1 MVRWLTSSLQR
12 KLSIVVTASMI
23 VPLLA
28 LGVFAFLFSSRI
40 TEEKTKLSGMDT
52 LKQVEANLRYMLQ
65 DAENLSIFLIG
76 ERDIQQYLS
85 RNEDHELDR
94 IDILGRM
101 TNLAASKKYIANI
114 AIYPG
119 RFDAAL
125 STAAWY
131 EPDGEDLFYGPF
143 SGQST
148 GRETDKRWTGVYSVR
163 NYAGIQNVITL
174 IRPIRSIHDYRT
186 LGWLAISLD
195 EKVISKGWP
204 ALGLGKGEGRLELIG
219 AAGEILSSMNK
230 SRLGLHMSDI
240 EPGLLTRIQKGS
252 GGTTTYGEGE
262 QRRTVLY
269 YPEKLTGWM
278 LVGTVPYEQY
288 RSENSYILIL
298 TVIAVALSALISGGL
313 VWFTVRRITR
323 PLLVLTRHLSRIDPK
338 RPLPLFRSESDDEIG
353 KLGESYNLLGAH
365 IDMLKKEIIRGEAR
379 KKEADL
385 RVLQA
390 QINPHFLYNTLSSI
404 HWIALMSKENR
415 IADMVE
421 GLSDFLRISLNQ
433 GQDYCPVAQ
442 EIAHIRHYV
451 RVQSIR
457 FPDQFVLH
465 YIVDPALE
473 QQMMLKLLLQPLVE
487 NAMIHGIQKAGNKGT
502 ITIMIQKDHVYKRM
516 NVLVLDDGAGM
527 TADKLKQLQAGLIP
541 EDESGLISS
550 DRPLHGEQLEHPLS
564 VGGYGLRNV
573 NERLLLHY
581 GRDALLEVHSREGEG
596 TRISFSIPI
605 LEESP

>member
-1 MVRWLTSSLQR
+1 MVRWLASSLQR
-12 KLSIVVTASMI
+12 KLSVVVTASMI

-28 LGVFAFLFSSRI
+28 LGLFAFLFSSRI

-52 LKQVEANLRYMLQ
+52 LKQVESNLRYMLQ

-119 RFDAAL
+119 RFNAAL
-125 STAAWY
+125 STATWY
-131 EPDGEDLFYGPF
+131 EADGSSIYYPPVP
-143 SGQST
+143 SG
-148 GRETDKRWTGVYSVR
+148 EADKRWTGVYPVR
-163 NYAGIQNVITL
+163 NYAGVQNVITL
-174 IRPIRSIHDYRT
+174 IRPIRSIHDYRPI
-186 LGWLAISLD
+186 GWLAISLD

-204 ALGLGKGEGRLELIG
+204 ALGLGRGEGKLELIG
-219 AAGEILSSMNK
+219 GSGEILSSMDK
-230 SRLGLHMSDI
+230 SRLGQHVSDL
-240 EPGLLTRIQKGS
+240 EPGLMLRIQKGRS
-252 GGTTTYGEGE
+252 GTAIYGEKE
-262 QRRTVLY
+262 HKRTVLY
-269 YPEKLTGWM
+269 YPEELTGWT

-298 TVIAVALSALISGGL
+298 TAIAVAMSALISGGL
-313 VWFTVRRITR
+313 IWFTIRRITR
-323 PLLVLTRHLSRIDPK
+323 PLLLLTRHLSRIDPK
-338 RPLPLFRSESDDEIG
+338 RPLPLFQSVSNDEIG
-353 KLGESYNLLGAH
+353 RLGESYNLLGEH
-365 IDMLKKEIIRGEAR
+365 IQMLKEEVIRGEAR

-404 HWIALMSKENR
+404 HWIALMSKESR

-421 GLSDFLRISLNQ
+421 GLSDFLRISLNN

-473 QQMMLKLLLQPLVE
+473 RQMMLKLLLQPLVE
-487 NAMIHGIQKAGNKGT
+487 NAMLHAIQPTGRRGT
-502 ITIMIQKDHVYKRM
+502 ITIMIQKDTGDERM
-516 NVLVLDDGAGM
+516 NILVLDDGAGM
-527 TADKLKQLQAGLIP
+527 AADKLEQLRANLATVAEGNNVLSSGSQLQEKAPG
-541 EDESGLISS
+541 SS
-550 DRPLHGEQLEHPLS
+550 LS
-564 VGGYGLRNV
+564 DGGYGLRNV

-581 GRDALLEVHSREGEG
+581 GADSPLEVHSREGEG

-605 LEESP
+605 LEDMP

>member
-12 KLSIVVTASMI
+12 KLSVVVTASMI
-23 VPLLA
+23 VPLVA
-28 LGVFAFLFSSRI
+28 LGLFAFLFASRI

-85 RNEDHELDR
+85 RDEDHEADRLD
-94 IDILGRM
+94 IVGRM

-125 STAAWY
+125 STATWY
-131 EPDGEDLFYGPF
+131 EPDGGSLFSPSLP
-143 SGQST
+143 SGNA
-148 GRETDKRWTGVYSVR
+148 DKRWTGVYPIR

-174 IRPIRSIHDYRT
+174 IRPIRSIHNYRPI
-186 LGWLAISLD
+186 GWLSISLN
-195 EKVISKGWP
+195 ENAISKGWP
-204 ALGLGKGEGRLELIG
+204 AFGLGRGEGSLELIG
-219 AAGEILSSMNK
+219 NTGEVLSSMDK
-230 SRLGLHMSDI
+230 SRLGLHVSDL
-240 EPGLLTRIQKGS
+240 EPGLITRIQKGHS
-252 GGTTTYGEGE
+252 RTTTYGEE
-262 QRRTVLY
+262 ERKRTVLY
-269 YPEKLTGWM
+269 YPEELTGWT
-278 LVGTVPYEQY
+278 LVGMVPYEQY
-288 RSENSYILIL
+288 RSENSYIIIL
-298 TVIAVALSALISGGL
+298 TAIAVALSALISGGL
-313 VWFTVRRITR
+313 VWFTVRRVTR

-338 RPLPLFRSESDDEIG
+338 RPLPLFQAESDDEIG

-365 IDMLKKEIIRGEAR
+365 IEWLKEEIIRGEAR

-421 GLSDFLRISLNQ
+421 GLSDFLRISLNK

-473 QQMMLKLLLQPLVE
+473 QRMMLKLLLQPLVE
-487 NAMIHGIQKAGNKGT
+487 NAMIHGIQQAGNQGT
-502 ITIMIQKDHVYKRM
+502 ITIMIQKDSAVERM
-516 NVLVLDDGAGM
+516 NILVLDDGAGM
-527 TADKLKQLQAGLIP
+527 EL
-541 EDESGLISS
+541 
-550 DRPLHGEQLEHPLS
+550 EQLEQLRASIIPADGSNMLPQGSHSQGKQLGQSLS
-564 VGGYGLRNV
+564 DGGYGLRNV
-573 NERLLLHY
+573 NERLFLHY
-581 GRDALLEVHSREGEG
+581 GTDALLEIHSKKGGG

>member
-12 KLSIVVTASMI
+12 KLSVVVTASMI

-28 LGVFAFLFSSRI
+28 LGLFAFLFASRI

-85 RNEDHELDR
+85 RNEDDDLDR

-119 RFDAAL
+119 RFNAAL
-125 STAAWY
+125 STATWY
-131 EPDGEDLFYGPF
+131 EADGERIFNPTLP
-143 SGQST
+143 S
-148 GRETDKRWTGVYSVR
+148 RHADKRWTGVYPVR

-174 IRPIRSIHDYRT
+174 IRPIRSIHDYRPI
-186 LGWLAISLD
+186 GWLAISLD
-195 EKVISKGWP
+195 EKMISKGWP
-204 ALGLGKGEGRLELIG
+204 ALGLGQGEGRLELIG
-219 AAGEILSSMNK
+219 NTGDILSSMDK
-230 SRLGLHMSDI
+230 SRLGLHVSDL
-240 EPGLLTRIQKGS
+240 EPGLITRIQKGHS
-252 GGTTTYGEGE
+252 GTTTYGEE
-262 QRRTVLY
+262 EHKRTVLY
-269 YPEKLTGWM
+269 YPEEMTGWK

-288 RSENSYILIL
+288 KSENSYILIL
-298 TVIAVALSALISGGL
+298 TAVAVALSALISGGL
-313 VWFTVRRITR
+313 VWFTVRRVTR
-323 PLLVLTRHLSRIDPK
+323 PLLLLNRHLSRIDPK
-338 RPLPLFRSESDDEIG
+338 RPLPLFRAESDDEIG
-353 KLGESYNLLGAH
+353 KLGESYNLLGTH
-365 IDMLKKEIIRGEAR
+365 IELLKEEIIRGEAR

-421 GLSDFLRISLNQ
+421 GLSDFLRISLNK

-442 EIAHIRHYV
+442 EIAHIQHYV

-473 QQMMLKLLLQPLVE
+473 QRMMLKLLLQPLVE
-487 NAMIHGIQKAGNKGT
+487 NAMIHGIQKAGRQGT
-502 ITIMIQKDHVYKRM
+502 ITIMIQKDTVVERM
-516 NVLVLDDGAGM
+516 NILVLDDGAGM
-527 TADKLKQLQAGLIP
+527 AADKLQQLQASLVP
-541 EDESGLISS
+541 ADESSMLPSGSHS
-550 DRPLHGEQLEHPLS
+550 EGKQSAKQLEHSLS
-564 VGGYGLRNV
+564 DGGYGLRNV
-573 NERLLLHY
+573 NERLLLYY
-581 GRDALLEVHSREGEG
+581 GTDALLEVNSREDGG

>member
-1 MVRWLTSSLQR
+1 MARWLTSSLQR
-12 KLSIVVTASMI
+12 KLSVVVTASMI

-28 LGVFAFLFSSRI
+28 LGLFAFLISSRI
-40 TEEKTKLSGMDT
+40 TEQKTKLSGMDT

-65 DAENLSIFLIG
+65 DAETLSIFLIG

-85 RNEDHELDR
+85 RNEDHELER
-94 IDILGRM
+94 VDILGRM

-119 RFDAAL
+119 RFDASL
-125 STAAWY
+125 STATWY
-131 EPDGEDLFYGPF
+131 ESNVLSYPPAPNGDAVK
-143 SGQST
+143 T
-148 GRETDKRWTGVYSVR
+148 WTGVYPVQ

-174 IRPIRSIHDYRT
+174 VRPIRSIHDYRPI
-186 LGWLAISLD
+186 GWLAISLD
-195 EKVISKGWP
+195 EQAISKGWA
-204 ALGLGKGEGRLELIG
+204 ALGLGKGEGRLELVG
-219 AAGEILSSMNK
+219 RSGEILSSMDK
-230 SRLGLHMSDI
+230 SRLGQSLEQV
-240 EPGLLTRIQKGS
+240 EPGVQALLRQGGS
-252 GGTTTYGEGE
+252 GTTTYGSGE
-262 QRRTVLY
+262 NKRTLLY
-269 YPEKLTGWM
+269 YPEQLTGWT
-278 LVGTVPYEQY
+278 LTGTVPYDQY
-288 RSENSYILIL
+288 KSENGYILIL
-298 TVIAVALSALISGGL
+298 TAVAVSVSAMISAGL
-313 VWFTVRRITR
+313 VWFTVRRVTR
-323 PLLVLTRHLSRIDPK
+323 PLRVLTRHLSRMDPD

-353 KLGESYNLLGAH
+353 RLGESYNLLGAH
-365 IDMLKKEIIRGEAR
+365 IEILKEEIIRSEAR

-385 RVLQA
+385 RALQA

-404 HWIALMSKENR
+404 HWIALMSEEKR

-433 GQDYCPVAQ
+433 GKDYCPVEQ

-457 FPDQFVLH
+457 FPDKFAVR

-473 QQMMLKLLLQPLVE
+473 RRMMLKLLLQPLVE
-487 NAMIHGIQKAGNKGT
+487 NAMIHGIQPKDGMGT
-502 ITIMIQKDHVYKRM
+502 ITIMFRQEQERM

-527 TADKLKQLQAGLIP
+527 EADRLEQIRHNLVPADEEEQAHSSEHLKGNQPVNL
-541 EDESGLISS
+541 
-550 DRPLHGEQLEHPLS
+550 LS
-564 VGGYGLRNV
+564 QGGYGLRNV

-581 GRDALLEVHSREGEG
+581 GAAAQLEVDSRVGGG

>member
-1 MVRWLTSSLQR
+1 MVRWLASSLQR
-12 KLSIVVTASMI
+12 KLSVVVTASMI

-28 LGVFAFLFSSRI
+28 LGLFAFLFSSRI

-125 STAAWY
+125 STATWY
-131 EPDGEDLFYGPF
+131 EADGSSIYYPPVP
-143 SGQST
+143 SG
-148 GRETDKRWTGVYSVR
+148 EADKRWTGVYPVR
-163 NYAGIQNVITL
+163 NYAGVQNVITL
-174 IRPIRSIHDYRT
+174 IRPIRSIHDYRPI
-186 LGWLAISLD
+186 GWLAISLD

-204 ALGLGKGEGRLELIG
+204 ALGLGRGEGELELVG
-219 AAGEILSSMNK
+219 GSGEILSSMDK
-230 SRLGLHMSDI
+230 SRLGQHVSDL
-240 EPGLLTRIQKGS
+240 EPGLMLRIQKGRS
-252 GGTTTYGEGE
+252 GTAIYGEKE
-262 QRRTVLY
+262 HKRTVLY
-269 YPEKLTGWM
+269 YPEELTGWT

-298 TVIAVALSALISGGL
+298 TAIAVAMSALISGGL
-313 VWFTVRRITR
+313 IWFTVRRITR
-323 PLLVLTRHLSRIDPK
+323 PLLLLTRHLSRIDPK
-338 RPLPLFRSESDDEIG
+338 RPLPLFQSVSNDEIG
-353 KLGESYNLLGAH
+353 RLGESYNLLGDH
-365 IDMLKKEIIRGEAR
+365 IQMLKEEVIRGEAR

-404 HWIALMSKENR
+404 HWIALMSKESR

-421 GLSDFLRISLNQ
+421 GLSDFLRISLNN

-487 NAMIHGIQKAGNKGT
+487 NAMLHGIQPTGRRGT
-502 ITIMIQKDHVYKRM
+502 ITIMIQKDTGDERM
-516 NVLVLDDGAGM
+516 NILVLDDGAGM
-527 TADKLKQLQAGLIP
+527 AADKLEQLRANLAAVAEGSNVLPSGSQLQEKTLG
-541 EDESGLISS
+541 SS
-550 DRPLHGEQLEHPLS
+550 LS
-564 VGGYGLRNV
+564 DGGYGLRNV

-581 GRDALLEVHSREGEG
+581 GADSLLELHSREGEG

-605 LEESP
+605 LEDMP

>member
-12 KLSIVVTASMI
+12 KLSVVVTASMI
-23 VPLLA
+23 VPLVA
-28 LGVFAFLFSSRI
+28 LGLFAFLFSSRI

-85 RNEDHELDR
+85 RDEDHETDRLD
-94 IDILGRM
+94 IVGRM

-125 STAAWY
+125 STATWY
-131 EPDGEDLFYGPF
+131 EPDGGSLFSPSLP
-143 SGQST
+143 SGNA
-148 GRETDKRWTGVYSVR
+148 DKRWTGVYPVR

-174 IRPIRSIHDYRT
+174 IRPIRSIHNYRPI
-186 LGWLAISLD
+186 GWLSISLN
-195 EKVISKGWP
+195 ENAISKGWP
-204 ALGLGKGEGRLELIG
+204 AFGLGRGEGSLELIG
-219 AAGEILSSMNK
+219 NTGEVLSSMDK
-230 SRLGLHMSDI
+230 SRLGLHVSDL
-240 EPGLLTRIQKGS
+240 EPGLITRIQKGHS
-252 GGTTTYGEGE
+252 GTTTYGEE
-262 QRRTVLY
+262 ERKRTVLY
-269 YPEKLTGWM
+269 YPEELTGWT
-278 LVGTVPYEQY
+278 LVGMVPYEQY
-288 RSENSYILIL
+288 RSENSYIIIL
-298 TVIAVALSALISGGL
+298 TAIAVALSALISGGL

-323 PLLVLTRHLSRIDPK
+323 PLIVLTRHLSRVDPK
-338 RPLPLFRSESDDEIG
+338 RPLPLFQAESDDEIG

-365 IDMLKKEIIRGEAR
+365 IESLKEEIIRGEAR

-421 GLSDFLRISLNQ
+421 GLSDFLRISLNK

-473 QQMMLKLLLQPLVE
+473 QRMMLKLLLQPLVE
-487 NAMIHGIQKAGNKGT
+487 NAMIHGIQQAGNQGT
-502 ITIMIQKDHVYKRM
+502 ITIMIQKDSAVERM
-516 NVLVLDDGAGM
+516 NILVLDDGAGM
-527 TADKLKQLQAGLIP
+527 GL
-541 EDESGLISS
+541 
-550 DRPLHGEQLEHPLS
+550 EQLEQLRASIIPADESNMLPQGSHSQGKQLGQSLS
-564 VGGYGLRNV
+564 DGGYGLRNV
-573 NERLLLHY
+573 NERLFLHY
-581 GRDALLEVHSREGEG
+581 GTDALLEIHSKKGGG